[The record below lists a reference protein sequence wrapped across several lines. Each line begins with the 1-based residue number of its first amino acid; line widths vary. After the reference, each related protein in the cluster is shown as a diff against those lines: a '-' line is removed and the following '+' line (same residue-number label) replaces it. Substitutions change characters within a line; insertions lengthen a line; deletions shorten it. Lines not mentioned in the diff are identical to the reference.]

1 MDIGRYQLASPVKW
15 IDTQDVLLA
24 RKNIERL
31 IEIGP
36 SETLI
41 SMAKKTLAA
50 QHKKHDALLSSKRKL
65 LYYKKDQREIRYE
78 VDPQPEQAPPVAP
91 IPAKALTATPTPASV
106 TEAPKKDWAANETGT
121 EHGAKPQGAVLI
133 SGTTM
138 GNHSTTV
145 LAAYMPDAPVTAK
158 EIVVTIIA
166 QKLQK
171 QYNGLATDKTIK
183 QLVGGSFVSSST
195 HSILHWHHSKLKIS

>member
-1 MDIGRYQLASPVKW
+1 MKW

-50 QHKKHDALLSSKRKL
+50 QHRKHDALLSSKRKL

-78 VDPQPEQAPPVAP
+78 VDPEPERALSLSPTT
-91 IPAKALTATPTPASV
+91 AKVLVATPTPAAV
-106 TEAPKKDWAANETGT
+106 PEAPKKDWSANETGP
-121 EHGAKPQGAVLI
+121 ENGAKPQGAVLI

-158 EIVVTIIA
+158 EIIVTIIA

-171 QYNGLATDKTIK
+171 QYNGLATDKSIK
-183 QLVGGSFVSSST
+183 QLVGGEFVP
-195 HSILHWHHSKLKIS
+195 

>member
-1 MDIGRYQLASPVKW
+1 M
-15 IDTQDVLLA
+15 LLA

-50 QHKKHDALLSSKRKL
+50 QHKSHNALLSSKRKL

-78 VDPQPEQAPPVAP
+78 VDPQPEPASPAAQAPPAPLVAP
-91 IPAKALTATPTPASV
+91 TAPPAS
-106 TEAPKKDWAANETGT
+106 EAPKKDRSLNETLT

-145 LAAYMPDAPVTAK
+145 LAAYMPDASVTAK

-171 QYNGLATDKTIK
+171 QYNGLPTDKSIK
-183 QLVGGSFVSSST
+183 QLVGGPLCPPPFT
-195 HSILHWHHSKLKIS
+195 NYHIKFRKTW